1 MKKHKENRERKNLS
15 QNKITEKQV
24 HLHFKLMN
32 IKLNKK
38 YPLLPSAFLQ
48 VFKSVNQY
56 VAYYFSFLASVHAIS
71 IKLAVC

>member
-24 HLHFKLMN
+24 HLHYKLMN

-56 VAYYFSFLASVHAIS
+56 VAYIF
-71 IKLAVC
+71 